1 MTEHNQQQP
10 PIELPAPCAGPMLC
24 AFGITLLFAGIV
36 TTWSVAIVGAVF
48 GLAGAT
54 HWWRE
59 VHPDAKEYAPNI
71 NVHPDPV
78 TPRIG
83 IVARLMQ
90 ERRHRARLPL
100 TIHPY
105 SAGLIG
111 GLIGGVVMAAVAA
124 LGGWFTDDSPWI
136 AVNVLSGA
144 ALPSI
149 GDMDRAQ
156 LLAFN
161 GMAFAVGTGIHV
173 VLSIFIGLV
182 YGVMMPLIPR
192 WPLFWAAIIMPVIWC
207 GFTMASISVVNPAM
221 AHHVDWI
228 WFIGA
233 QVAFGLTCGWWIL
246 RTEKIDTMQNWSYL
260 ERMGMDS
267 PGVPAMDKE
276 DDE

>member
-1 MTEHNQQQP
+1 
-10 PIELPAPCAGPMLC
+10 MLC

-36 TTWSVAIVGAVF
+36 TTWSVAVVGAIF

-59 VHPDAKEYAPNI
+59 VHPDSKEYAPTI

-111 GLIGGVVMAAVAA
+111 GLIGGVVMAVVAA

-149 GDMDRAQ
+149 GDMDRTQ

-161 GMAFAVGTGIHV
+161 GMAVAVGTGIHV
-173 VLSIFIGLV
+173 VMSVFIGLV

-207 GFTMASISVVNPAM
+207 GLTMASISVVNPALE
-221 AHHVDWI
+221 HHIDWI

-233 QVAFGLTCGWWIL
+233 QVTFGLTCGWWIL

-260 ERMGMDS
+260 ERIGMDS
-267 PGVPAMDKE
+267 PGVPAMDKG